1 MTESESTFS
10 STGVTLFRRS
20 VTPASPIASLG
31 IVHGYGDHSG
41 RFLHFMRWMAERG
54 VACNGFDLRGQ
65 GKSTGR
71 HGFVRQW
78 TDYVADFR
86 AFLSLD
92 EMNAQPRFILGH
104 SHGGLILAAAGIQGL
119 LHDV

>member
-1 MTESESTFS
+1 MIESESTFP

-20 VTPASPIASLG
+20 IIPTDPKATLG
-31 IVHGYGDHSG
+31 IIHGYGDHSG

-54 VACNGFDLRGQ
+54 VACHGFDLRGQ

-78 TDYVADFR
+78 TDYLNDLR
-86 AFLSLD
+86 AFLFLD
-92 EMNAQPRFILGH
+92 EMQRQPRFILGH
-104 SHGGLILAAAGIQGL
+104 SHGGLILAAVAVTQN
-119 LHDV
+119 